1 MGTGLYEQDFY
12 AWAKRNSELLR
23 AGRLSEADVDNIAE
37 ELDSMG
43 RSEKRA
49 LVARLAVLIAHLLKW
64 KYQPALRSNRWKY
77 TIKEQRRRVG
87 KLLEDSSSL
96 KRQIDALFSEAYKD
110 AILLAAKETGLTEE
124 DFPSRCPYTFEVV
137 MDDSHWPE

>member
-49 LVARLAVLIAHLLKW
+49 LVARPAVLIAHLLKW
-64 KYQPALRSNRWKY
+64 KYQPALRSNRWKN
-77 TIKEQRRRVG
+77 TIKEQRRKVG
-87 KLLEDSSSL
+87 KLL
-96 KRQIDALFSEAYKD
+96 
-110 AILLAAKETGLTEE
+110 
-124 DFPSRCPYTFEVV
+124 
-137 MDDSHWPE
+137 